1 MQTNASSN
9 RALISPSIISRAF
22 LARPL
27 TPALVDEIRAAHAS
41 TRDAKLRLE
50 LPALVAYGERLLL
63 ELPSSR
69 NNDDAD
75 DADDEAATYFLP
87 SMLY

>member
-50 LPALVAYGERLLL
+50 LPALVAYGERLL
-63 ELPSSR
+63 ELPSR